1 MSISIDEAL
10 AYARDL
16 TERIRH
22 LPDGNPERA
31 ALESKLEDYRTEIRL
46 ATDRGRSLDSLQ
58 RDLAHVSERMDDL
71 SRQRIDAPFSAMS
84 FSLNDPEAYSLPINK
99 AIDENNADTV
109 ATLKQRMAELQR
121 AISMVAEAS
130 EPQE

>member
-16 TERIRH
+16 TERIRG
-22 LPDGNPERA
+22 LPDGDPERT
-31 ALESKLEDYRTEIRL
+31 ALEAELEDYRTEIRL
-46 ATDRGRSLDSLQ
+46 ATDRGRSLESLQ
-58 RDLAHVSERMDDL
+58 RDLAHMGERMDEL
-71 SRQRIDAPFSAMS
+71 RRQRIDAPFSAMS

-121 AISMVAEAS
+121 AISMVAGAS